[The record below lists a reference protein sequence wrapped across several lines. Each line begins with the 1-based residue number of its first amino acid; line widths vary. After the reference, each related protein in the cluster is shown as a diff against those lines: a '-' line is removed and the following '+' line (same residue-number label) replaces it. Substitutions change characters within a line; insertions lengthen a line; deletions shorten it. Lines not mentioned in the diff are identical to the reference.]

1 MRGEQAVLFGCAV
14 LAAQLTAVSAD
25 DLPSDLQKWWHYD
38 SQGICTS
45 YDLTNPKEKVSL
57 CATKISGESSSCSTY
72 KTSNVT
78 KVVPRPWY
86 RVDFDKSCI
95 FIKDGSPVKGAD
107 TEGYFCRHP
116 IPWTSVVNLQGE
128 LINSMSSILAGLS
141 YFHLWTH
148 ISIRAQKETVPVV
161 LGSLTSTIF
170 QET

>member
-116 IPWTSVVNLQGE
+116 IPWTSVVNLQEG
-128 LINSMSSILAGLS
+128 NCSSSTGQLDLHDLPGDLK
-141 YFHLWTH
+141 YGKTPDCK
-148 ISIRAQKETVPVV
+148 SITAYRIT
-161 LGSLTSTIF
+161 
-170 QET
+170 